1 MDFESGEE
9 QRVDFNGIPEDGTY
23 VNGEW
28 VPLDSSHNY
37 GFNIPKSK
45 YYSSTWRKSKIGA
58 GIPILGVM
66 LVIVIV
72 ATFATLSFR
81 LFLQSNKNK
90 LSVGGSIIGG
100 VVNSVV
106 IIIMNLV
113 WRIIADKLNNW
124 ENHRTQTEYD
134 DALTFKI
141 FLFQFVNSYTSLYY
155 IAFFKKHNHFWNVKN
170 SDQHDA
176 CKVLKGSQ
184 NGTIGYGCTVEL
196 TIQLGTLLVTNMV
209 IGQTREVMMPWIMS
223 IIRVKMLQRKAAAE
237 GTPIEDPEATLPQ
250 WELDGKLSPYQGT
263 FDEYSEMVIQFGYVT
278 LFASAFPLAPFL
290 AVLNNIVEIR
300 TDAFKL
306 LAATVRPHYRGGQ
319 DIGSWYKILE
329 ALGVIS
335 VVTNCLLL
343 GFSFKAISDL
353 FNTAS
358 PFNRKFQIFAFAVV
372 LEHIVLLLKYVIAEL
387 IPDVPGWV
395 RQETARSDFIKD
407 QTFRRATL
415 SERKV
420 YEDTEKEGEKEG
432 EKH

>member
-1 MDFESGEE
+1 
-9 QRVDFNGIPEDGTY
+9 
-23 VNGEW
+23 
-28 VPLDSSHNY
+28 
-37 GFNIPKSK
+37 
-45 YYSSTWRKSKIGA
+45 
-58 GIPILGVM
+58 
-66 LVIVIV
+66 
-72 ATFATLSFR
+72 
-81 LFLQSNKNK
+81 
-90 LSVGGSIIGG
+90 
-100 VVNSVV
+100 
-106 IIIMNLV
+106 
-113 WRIIADKLNNW
+113 
-124 ENHRTQTEYD
+124 
-134 DALTFKI
+134 
-141 FLFQFVNSYTSLYY
+141 
-155 IAFFKKHNHFWNVKN
+155 
-170 SDQHDA
+170 
-176 CKVLKGSQ
+176 
-184 NGTIGYGCTVEL
+184 
-196 TIQLGTLLVTNMV
+196 MV

-358 PFNRKFQIFAFAVV
+358 PFNRKFQIFAFAVI
-372 LEHIVLLLKYVIAEL
+372 LEHVVLLLKYVIAEL